1 MEIRMNITEDGR
13 TQLTFDEAV
22 ALLPDGD
29 DIHTFLDS
37 PIGLIGADWRRQQI
51 LDLFCEGQP
60 ELSGER
66 ATAMRHGLVVQR
78 DADDG
83 GPVFIATKREV

>member
-1 MEIRMNITEDGR
+1 MNITEDGR

-29 DIHTFLDS
+29 NVHTFLD
-37 PIGLIGADWRRQQI
+37 GGFALIGADWRRDQI
-51 LDLFCEGQP
+51 LDLFRNGQP
-60 ELSGER
+60 ELSGPS
-66 ATAMRHGLVVQR
+66 ATASGHGLVVSR
-78 DADDG
+78 DIDEG